1 MEKAML
7 IPTTELKLRGK
18 NIETPSPCVVALY
31 TAEVST
37 LKSNCSGVELR
48 AYEQAR
54 PVLWSVI
61 RSHRWCGDDAKLE
74 QFTRMLRPEK
84 AVNTTQDLVVPAR
97 SLVRLATD
105 RIVDDTKWLTVQ
117 NGSISACVRTW
128 LVHGLMA
135 A

>member
-84 AVNTTQDLVVPAR
+84 SREYDLGSGSASPFFGSSRDR
-97 SLVRLATD
+97 SY
-105 RIVDDTKWLTVQ
+105 
-117 NGSISACVRTW
+117 C
-128 LVHGLMA
+128 
-135 A
+135 